1 MDCDDQ
7 FNIDIKKTIMFL
19 NRETYSKK
27 GYTYNKKTKKIFAL
41 VVVHCFGFPVQMDEL
56 FEICKKKNFIIE
68 DSAESLGSKYVKGN
82 LKTSIQEQ

>member
-27 GYTYNKKTKKIFAL
+27 GYTYNKKTKK
-41 VVVHCFGFPVQMDEL
+41 
-56 FEICKKKNFIIE
+56 KKF
-68 DSAESLGSKYVKGN
+68 L
-82 LKTSIQEQ
+82 LWL